1 MAVLAAC
8 LPVALWNPQFGVLS
22 YVWVG
27 LMNPHRFVYRLSTFP
42 VALTFALATLAAM
55 VVRRRFGRFPVRTET
70 VLILIWCCYTTFTT
84 TLALNQQEAW
94 VGWDRLSK
102 ILLMAIVAS
111 MLLQS
116 RKDLNRLILVIVG
129 SIGFSA
135 VKGGIFSILTKG
147 NYMVW
152 GPPDS
157 FIADNND
164 LALAELMPDAFV
176 SLSSTVLPE
185 ITDCGA
191 SSVTSTFALA

>member
-1 MAVLAAC
+1 MVTPTTPVGGTDFSRKQYGSYARQVQVRADQVATLPPNVSFEDAAC

-116 RKDLNRLILVIVG
+116 RNTGGLRIWK
-129 SIGFSA
+129 SA
-135 VKGGIFSILTKG
+135 V
-147 NYMVW
+147 N
-152 GPPDS
+152 
-157 FIADNND
+157 ADRSPS
-164 LALAELMPDAFV
+164 AKR
-176 SLSSTVLPE
+176 T
-185 ITDCGA
+185 
-191 SSVTSTFALA
+191 TSESRSEF